1 MGHEYIKESDTFST
15 SHNGTVPKPTAS
27 DVSNNKILRADGSWV
42 AQSGGGGGGSS
53 TLAGLDDVLLT
64 SIANGQILQWDADS
78 QKFVNKGKV
87 NSDSVKTPQDSN
99 SGQRLASRYI
109 GAAESSQATFQ
120 FVKFTGPWQ
129 DLTGIIIHRHG
140 LTSISYG
147 INGSYS
153 VDTSDTSYISGRSSS
168 HMPTAS
174 YDSSTHIISITLKSY
189 EWAYFIGATHG
200 QFL

>member
-1 MGHEYIKESDTFST
+1 MAWKNVQYENGKYRT
-15 SHNGTVPKPTAS
+15 SE
-27 DVSNNKILRADGSWV
+27 
-42 AQSGGGGGGSS
+42 GGGGGGSS
-53 TLAGLDDVLLT
+53 TLAGLDDVLLA
-64 SIANGQILQWDADS
+64 SIVNGQILQWDADS
-78 QKFVNKGKV
+78 QKFVNKDKV

-109 GAAESSQATFQ
+109 GAAGSSQATFP
-120 FVKFTGPWQ
+120 FVKFTGTWQ

-153 VDTSDTSYISGRSSS
+153 IDTSDTSYISGRRSAN
-168 HMPTAS
+168 MPTSS
-174 YDSSTHIISITLKSY
+174 YDSSTHIISITLKPY